1 MSDDQV
7 NAYPLA
13 WPTGWPRKTS
23 AQRTRAVFG
32 AVKQVKGRSWSSRE
46 QLTLAEARERLVRE
60 LERLNAR
67 DEILSTNLQLRL
79 DGWPK
84 SGQAM
89 PADPGAA
96 VYFKL
101 KGRATVLACDKWD
114 RVEDNIAAIAKHI
127 EALRGMERWG
137 VGSIEQAFTGYA
149 ALPAPKPWWQVLGFS
164 SAHSASAED
173 IALRY
178 RTRASEAHPDRPGGS
193 HDAMAALNAARD
205 EGLALIKAGA

>member
-1 MSDDQV
+1 MSDQV
-7 NAYPLA
+7 NAYPLS
-13 WPTGWPRKTS
+13 WPAGWPRTP
-23 AQRTRAVFG
+23 AGRRGAAAFG
-32 AVKQVKGRSWSSRE
+32 AMKARQGSGYAARVS
-46 QLTLAEARERLVRE
+46 LTLAEARGRLVAE
-60 LERLNAR
+60 LDRLGAG

-84 SGQAM
+84 GGQPA

-96 VYFKL
+96 VYFTL
-101 KGRATVLACDKWD
+101 NGRPTVLACDKWE

-149 ALPAPKPWWQVLGFS
+149 ALPAPKPWWQILGFPS
-164 SAHSASAED
+164 PHSATAED
-173 IALRY
+173 IGLRY
-178 RTRASEAHPDRPGGS
+178 RTRAADAHPDRPGGS

-205 EGLALIKAGA
+205 EGLALIKAGAR